1 MKFLLSLA
9 VAVPVLFIFHWLAL
23 PWWTVAI
30 AMGLVGLAVRLR
42 GFASFATGFGCVVLF
57 WGVHAYLI
65 NSANDGQLMQRISQ
79 LLNFSPSII
88 WLLMLLI
95 GGLVGGMSQL
105 TGSLLRV
112 AVLGADDEGKR
123 RRRR

>member
-9 VAVPVLFIFHWLAL
+9 VALPLLLVFHWLSL
-23 PWWTVAI
+23 PWWTIAV

-42 GFASFATGFGCVVLF
+42 GFASFLAGFGCVVFF
-57 WGVHAYLI
+57 WGAHAYLI
-65 NSANDGQLMQRISQ
+65 DSANNGQLLSRISQ
-79 LLNFSPSII
+79 LLNFSPSVI

-95 GGLVGGMSQL
+95 GGLVGGSAQL

-112 AVLGADDEGKR
+112 AVLGAEDDSKR